1 MGEPSCGLE
10 AQINQLDQQYIKI
23 EALVLETIKVREVPL
38 DQVRK
43 WIRFPP
49 TSLRVQFAEL
59 LRQQARGI
67 LSAASIDELFTI
79 LSTYWNLF
87 HPTLLQY
94 LVNQLGDEDLKE
106 KMDRYMDNLYHFRI
120 QTTMGDFLDKWV
132 GDTPPGYK
140 EFTLELGED
149 WREKTVEEFEQFRI
163 SLSRLQMFGG
173 GSISFM
179 KMAKCSSVLVVLALP
194 ERLFPIDFRQ
204 QSLHKLF
211 SDKNILRV
219 VVDGEC
225 VLDLPKLVSIN
236 SGS

>member
-10 AQINQLDQQYIKI
+10 AQINQLDQQYIEI
-23 EALVLETIKVREVPL
+23 EALVLKTIKVHEVPL
-38 DQVRK
+38 DQVRN

-49 TSLRVQFAEL
+49 TSLRTQFAEL
-59 LRQQARGI
+59 LRQQARSI

-94 LVNQLGDEDLKE
+94 LVNKLGDEDLKE
-106 KMDRYMDNLYHFRI
+106 KMDCYMDKLYRFRI
-120 QTTMGDFLDKWV
+120 QTTLGDFLDKWV

-149 WREKTVEEFEQFRI
+149 WRQKTIEEFEQFRI

-173 GSISFM
+173 SISFM
-179 KMAKCSSVLVVLALP
+179 RTAKCSSVLIVLALP
-194 ERLFPIDFRQ
+194 EHLFPINFRQ
-204 QSLHKLF
+204 HSLHKFF

-219 VVDGEC
+219 IVDGQC